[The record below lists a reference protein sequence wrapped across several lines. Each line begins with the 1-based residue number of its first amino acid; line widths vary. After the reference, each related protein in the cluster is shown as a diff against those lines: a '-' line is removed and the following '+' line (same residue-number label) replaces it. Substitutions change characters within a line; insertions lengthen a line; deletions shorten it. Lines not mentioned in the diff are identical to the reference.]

1 MGAPRAIEFEDG
13 RRMMHSLEKKVLS
26 NIRKHGLSAG
36 GNLGI
41 VAVSGGADSLALL
54 LLLHALREKL
64 GLQLEV
70 LHFNHG
76 LRPESPR
83 EAEWVAGRAADLGLP
98 FHLRETVELKKRR
111 GGVQEA
117 ARNWRR
123 EESRRLLDQLGAGW
137 VATGHQLDDQAETIL
152 LKLMRGSHLEN
163 LRGMDWRADGF
174 VRPLLNITHSE
185 LTAYLN
191 ARSADWLEDP
201 SNQYPGYKRN
211 RVRNELL
218 PLMEEI
224 SGGGLADRLQTLAA
238 QAEALERILRGFPPP
253 DQSRPSET
261 VHWISADPLRALPAL
276 AATTALH
283 NFITQRMPGA
293 LPHAT
298 LQSAVELLHSQSAV
312 WSLSLS
318 KGRRLRCA
326 GERLILE
333 PLQAAARKAELLE
346 WNGRQIEYPSGLDL
360 RVCKSPCGAEEA
372 LRLFNLPGGCSL
384 LVRERARGDRFHP
397 AWKKAPVKLK
407 DFLRDQQVPLWQRDN
422 LPCVV
427 LDGRLIAIY
436 PNFVAHGFESPRA
449 KEPPL
454 CLHLALL

>member
-1 MGAPRAIEFEDG
+1 
-13 RRMMHSLEKKVLS
+13 MMHSLEKKVLS
-26 NIRKHGLSAG
+26 NIRKHGLSAD
-36 GNLGI
+36 GNRGI

-64 GLQLEV
+64 GLRLEV

-83 EAEWVAGRAADLGLP
+83 EAEWVAGRAAGLGLP
-98 FHLRETVELKKRR
+98 FHLRETAELKNRR

-123 EESRRLLDQLGAGW
+123 EESHKLLDQLGAGW
-137 VATGHQLDDQAETIL
+137 VATGHHLDDQAETIL

-174 VRPLLNITHSE
+174 VRPLLNIPRAE
-185 LTAYLN
+185 LRAYLN
-191 ARSADWLEDP
+191 ARSAEWLEDP
-201 SNQYPGYKRN
+201 SNQTPGYKRN

-224 SGGGLADRLQTLAA
+224 SGGGMADRLRTLAV
-238 QAEALERILRGFPPP
+238 QAEALEGLLRGFQPP
-253 DQSRPSET
+253 DQSPPGGKG
-261 VHWISADPLRALPAL
+261 HWISADQLRALPAL
-276 AATTALH
+276 AAMTALH
-283 NFITQRMPGA
+283 NFITQRTPGA
-293 LPHAT
+293 LAHAA
-298 LQSAVELLHSQSAV
+298 LHKAVELLHSQNLT

-318 KGRRLRCA
+318 KGRCLRRA

-333 PLQAAARKAELLE
+333 PRQAAARGPQWLE
-346 WNGRQIEYPSGLDL
+346 WKGRRIEYPAGLDL
-360 RVCKSPCGAEEA
+360 RVCKNPCGADEA
-372 LRLFNLPGGCSL
+372 LRLYNLPGGCTL

-397 AWKKAPVKLK
+397 AWKKAAVKVK
-407 DFLRDQQVPLWQRDN
+407 DFLRDQRIPLWQRDS

-436 PNFVAHGFESPRA
+436 PNFVAHGFERPRA
-449 KEPPL
+449 EEPPL